1 MSDKPKKKLKPKVV
15 IQLVLLAFLLLSIG
29 IGAIIITSKNNTN
42 KSFGGFE
49 QYFDFSD
56 ERKFNERM
64 DKKRQEAIMIDN
76 DYNKEEI
83 LRKQEILE
91 AENKKATYII
101 ITSASIVI
109 IGILVNHYMS
119 TKDENE
125 SSLENVVNLDK
136 TIETADV
143 ELVNEKSSNQADI
156 GNKPDKRSALDEHSN
171 IEQTVKVPVEKM
183 EVEES
188 TETLIEE
195 KVSKET
201 TPIAKLDEENTI
213 EEQLENGIEEPK
225 EELILD
231 TDEENV
237 NGNKE
242 E

>member
-1 MSDKPKKKLKPKVV
+1 MSGKPKKKLKPKVI

-56 ERKFNERM
+56 EKKFNERM
-64 DKKRQEAIMIDN
+64 NKERQKAIMIDN

-91 AENKKATYII
+91 AENKKVTYIV

-109 IGILVNHYMS
+109 IGILVNHYMR

-125 SSLENVVNLDK
+125 SSLENVVSLD
-136 TIETADV
+136 TILETADV
-143 ELVNEKSSNQADI
+143 ELVDEESSNQSDV
-156 GNKPDKRSALDEHSN
+156 
-171 IEQTVKVPVEKM
+171 EQTIEIPVEKI
-183 EVEES
+183 EIEES
-188 TETLIEE
+188 TETLLEE
-195 KVSKET
+195 VSKET
-201 TPIAKLDEENTI
+201 TPIEKLDEENTF
-213 EEQLENGIEEPK
+213 EEQLENVAEEPK
-225 EELILD
+225 EELVLD
-231 TDEENV
+231 TNKENV

>member
-109 IGILVNHYMS
+109 IGILANHYMR
-119 TKDENE
+119 TEDENE
-125 SSLENVVNLDK
+125 SSIENVANFDK
-136 TIETADV
+136 ILETTDV
-143 ELVNEKSSNQADI
+143 EVVDDKLSNQAD
-156 GNKPDKRSALDEHSN
+156 

-201 TPIAKLDEENTI
+201 TPIAKLDEENI
-213 EEQLENGIEEPK
+213 LEEQLENGIEEPK
-225 EELILD
+225 EELMLD
-231 TDEENV
+231 TKEENV
-237 NGNKE
+237 NDNKE